1 MREILENTYYHNTL
15 IDWGKSLLIILL
27 SVIVAKLLYYVVK
40 KYIKAA
46 TAKTSS
52 KLDDMLVDTLE
63 DPAVVFIVL
72 IGTSYALKQ
81 LFFPEWLDLWLNR
94 VIYIAVTINFTWLI
108 ARLVDALIREFI
120 IPLTEKSESDF
131 DDQIVPVARKGIR
144 AVIWILGIILAL
156 NNAGYDVAALLAGLG
171 LGGLA
176 LAMAAKD
183 TVANI
188 FGGVTIFTDKPFKVH
203 DRVKINGYDGVVEE
217 VGIRSTR
224 IRTLEGR
231 VITVPNHYFTDNIL
245 ENVTSEPS
253 RKVTVKLGLTYDTAP
268 EEMEK
273 ALGILKEIQENDPG
287 LNEKIWLTFDQFGDY
302 SLGITFIYYIV
313 PESDI
318 PETQSRVN
326 LEILKRFNA
335 AGLEF
340 AFPTQTIITEKA
352 N

>member
-1 MREILENTYYHNTL
+1 MREILDNTYYNNTL
-15 IDWGKSLLIILL
+15 YDWGVSLLIILL
-27 SVIVAKLLYYVVK
+27 SVILAKLVYYVIKRFVK
-40 KYIKAA
+40 TA

-52 KLDDMLVDTLE
+52 TLDDLLVDMLE
-63 DPAVVFIVL
+63 EPIVVFIVL

-81 LFFPEWLDLWLNR
+81 LVFPEWLDLWLNK

-108 ARLVDALIREFI
+108 ARLIDAIIREYVV
-120 IPLTEKSESDF
+120 PLTEKTESGF
-131 DDQIVPVARKGIR
+131 DDQVVPIARKGIR
-144 AVIWILGIILAL
+144 TIIWILGIILAL

-183 TVANI
+183 TVSNI
-188 FGGVTIFTDKPFKVH
+188 FGGVTIFTDKPFKVY
-203 DRVKINGYDGVVEE
+203 DRIKIEGYDGIVEE

-231 VITVPNHYFTDNIL
+231 LITVPNHYFTDNIL

-253 RKVTVKLGLTYDTAP
+253 RKVVLKLGLIYDTSP
-268 EEMEK
+268 EQLEK
-273 ALGILKEIQENDPG
+273 AISILKGIHANDEA
-287 LNEKIWLTFDQFGDY
+287 LNEKIWLTFDSYGDF
-302 SLGITFIYYIV
+302 SLGITFIYYII
-313 PESDI
+313 PGNDI
-318 PETQSRVN
+318 PDTQTRIN
-326 LEILKRFNA
+326 LEVLKQFNA

-340 AFPTQTIITEKA
+340 AFPTQTIITQKA